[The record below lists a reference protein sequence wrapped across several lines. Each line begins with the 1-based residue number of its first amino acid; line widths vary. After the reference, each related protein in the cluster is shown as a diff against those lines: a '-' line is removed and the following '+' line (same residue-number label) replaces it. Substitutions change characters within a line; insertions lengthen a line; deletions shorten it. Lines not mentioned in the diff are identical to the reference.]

1 VGRPKNGSLGH
12 PPVEES
18 LLGLQMARR
27 RLFEHLCESSNK
39 DLAPELSRICD
50 EAAAIWRSQHL
61 REFTVHGGPHYCQVE
76 VNLDSLTANLQ
87 ASSHPLSP
95 EEIFVLIAACHLH
108 DIGMQL
114 GVPDAREK
122 HAQYAYELILH
133 SSVWVGPEQR
143 KVTLPIHDS
152 NARLA
157 IAKVARG
164 HWTDFALQLPEEDYL
179 YGQTRGRLKLLGLL
193 LATADLLDTSAIR
206 AGYFRSDHR
215 LFELNPVSE
224 LHQTLHSLVV
234 GYQIKPEDSHVPDKL
249 IFELEWRDKTDLV
262 QRISEWQLR
271 WFSSQ
276 IRQTASEL
284 EGLSGGA
291 IRWATPWARV
301 VFRNPEGPMPQLSDA
316 ATRVLNA
323 DLAAQRRINRDDFV
337 KEFQKYLKAPSPVLF
352 VLPLS
357 SASDV
362 KYVTEWCQAQ
372 VELSGFLVGQID
384 ASPGLPAEIASIV
397 AGLLEQW
404 HYHLPVCN
412 NETALRK
419 LREFL
424 ENNSEQNVV
433 LLAGA
438 GDPFLLKS
446 ILEIVLER
454 KDGGGAR
461 VALLRCPGDG
471 PLLSNVEV
479 RKVDLSSFVADDIRR
494 HLQHRYGYNLQ
505 SQSTLVSKMAHL
517 DLLTSPGRVYTYIE
531 EHCDRDAWQNHLA
544 K

>member
-1 VGRPKNGSLGH
+1 
-12 PPVEES
+12 ES
-18 LLGLQMARR
+18 
-27 RLFEHLCESSNK
+27 
-39 DLAPELSRICD
+39 
-50 EAAAIWRSQHL
+50 
-61 REFTVHGGPHYCQVE
+61 
-76 VNLDSLTANLQ
+76 NLDSLTANLE
-87 ASSHPLSP
+87 ASSHPLSS

-122 HAQYAYELILH
+122 HAQYAYDLILH

-337 KEFQKYLKAPSPVLF
+337 KEFQESLKGPSPILF

-362 KYVTEWCQAQ
+362 KYVIEWCQAQ

-384 ASPGLPAEIASIV
+384 APPSLPAEIASIV
-397 AGLLEQW
+397 ASLLEQW

-424 ENNSEQNVV
+424 ENNNEQNFV
-433 LLAGA
+433 LFAGTE
-438 GDPFLLKS
+438 DPLLLKS

-479 RKVDLSSFVADDIRR
+479 RKVDLSSFVADDICR
-494 HLQHRYGYNLQ
+494 HLQYRYGYDVQ

-531 EHCDRDAWQNHLA
+531 EHCDRDDWQNHL
-544 K
+544 